1 MFVTLMTVMVLL
13 MYTDSK
19 LITSFALTIDN
30 FFLYSYVSLT

>member
-1 MFVTLMTVMVLL
+1 MLVTLMMVTVLL

-19 LITSFALTIDN
+19 LITSYALTIDN